1 MLITREGSDKP
12 RHHEASGTRTGHGIP
27 CLWVYV
33 HHILE
38 RAQRIGVF
46 VGSVPHAHAIRHIH
60 STACYI
66 FLVDRPDVLREALS
80 ETGTT
85 QSQLSRLSGVKQPSL
100 SQMLSGRIEM
110 SDEMLGRLLSCVGY
124 RLEVVRRPVRVQ
136 LDRSSRRRWRM
147 HQRLVSQLSPEILKQ
162 WTPAI
167 RRNLRQLRRDTRG
180 EPHMSNLDRWQR
192 LVSSGD
198 VRGLRLVMT
207 GLDTDSI
214 QMREVSPLGGL
225 LSEGDRQH
233 VLEEMLR

>member
-1 MLITREGSDKP
+1 ML
-12 RHHEASGTRTGHGIP
+12 
-27 CLWVYV
+27 Y
-33 HHILE
+33 
-38 RAQRIGVF
+38 F
-46 VGSVPHAHAIRHIH
+46 
-60 STACYI
+60 
-66 FLVDRPDVLREALS
+66 FVDRPDVLREVLS
-80 ETGTT
+80 KTGTT
-85 QSQLSRLSGVKQPSL
+85 QSRLSQLSGVKQPSL

-110 SDEMLGRLLSCVGY
+110 SDEMLDRLLSCVGY

-147 HQRLVSQLSPEILKQ
+147 HQLLVSQLSPEILKQ
-162 WTPAI
+162 WTPPI

-180 EPHMSNLDRWQR
+180 EPHMSNLDRWQQ

-225 LSEGDRQH
+225 LPEGDRQH

>member
-1 MLITREGSDKP
+1 MHMPFSTFIAP
-12 RHHEASGTRTGHGIP
+12 N
-27 CLWVYV
+27 
-33 HHILE
+33 
-38 RAQRIGVF
+38 
-46 VGSVPHAHAIRHIH
+46 AI
-60 STACYI
+60 
-66 FLVDRPDVLREALS
+66 FPLVDRPDVLREVLA

-85 QSQLSRLSGVKQPSL
+85 QSQLSQRSGVKQPSL
-100 SQMLSGRIEM
+100 SQLLSGRIEI
-110 SDEMLGRLLSCVGY
+110 SDEMLDRLLSCVGY

-147 HQRLVSQLSPEILKQ
+147 HQLLVSQLSPETLKQ
-162 WTPAI
+162 WTPTI

-225 LSEGDRQH
+225 LPDGDRQH

>member
-1 MLITREGSDKP
+1 M
-12 RHHEASGTRTGHGIP
+12 
-27 CLWVYV
+27 
-33 HHILE
+33 
-38 RAQRIGVF
+38 
-46 VGSVPHAHAIRHIH
+46 
-60 STACYI
+60 
-66 FLVDRPDVLREALS
+66 DRPDVLREALS

-85 QSQLSRLSGVKQPSL
+85 QSQLSQLSGVKQPSS
-100 SQMLSGRIEM
+100 SQILSGRIEM
-110 SDEMLGRLLSCVGY
+110 SDEMLDRLLFCVGY

-147 HQRLVSQLSPEILKQ
+147 HQLLVSQLSPETLKQ
-162 WTPAI
+162 WAPVI
-167 RRNLRQLRRDTRG
+167 RR
-180 EPHMSNLDRWQR
+180 NLDRWQR

-233 VLEEMLR
+233 VPEEMLR

>member
-1 MLITREGSDKP
+1 VDVTARLGQQSD
-12 RHHEASGTRTGHGIP
+12 RNASG
-27 CLWVYV
+27 L
-33 HHILE
+33 
-38 RAQRIGVF
+38 F
-46 VGSVPHAHAIRHIH
+46 VGSVPHAHAIRQIR
-60 STACYI
+60 STQCSI

-85 QSQLSRLSGVKQPSL
+85 QSQLSQLSGVKQPSS
-100 SQMLSGRIEM
+100 SQILSGRIEM
-110 SDEMLGRLLSCVGY
+110 SDEMLDRLLFCVGY
-124 RLEVVRRPVRVQ
+124 CLEVVRRPVRVQ

-147 HQRLVSQLSPEILKQ
+147 HQLLVSQLSPETLKQ
-162 WTPAI
+162 WAPVI
-167 RRNLRQLRRDTRG
+167 RC
-180 EPHMSNLDRWQR
+180 NLDRWQR

-233 VLEEMLR
+233 VPEEMLR

>member
-1 MLITREGSDKP
+1 M
-12 RHHEASGTRTGHGIP
+12 
-27 CLWVYV
+27 
-33 HHILE
+33 
-38 RAQRIGVF
+38 
-46 VGSVPHAHAIRHIH
+46 
-60 STACYI
+60 
-66 FLVDRPDVLREALS
+66 DRPDVLREVLA
-80 ETGTT
+80 ETRTT
-85 QSQLSRLSGVKQPSL
+85 QSRLSQLSGVKQPSL

-110 SDEMLGRLLSCVGY
+110 SDEMLDRLLSCVGY

-147 HQRLVSQLSPEILKQ
+147 HQLLVSQLSPEALKQ
-162 WTPAI
+162 WTPTI

-180 EPHMSNLDRWQR
+180 EPHMNNLDRWQR

-207 GLDTDSI
+207 GLDADSI